1 MLTPF
6 SCGNTTERQEPRT
19 VTEGVRLEVDPCPTT
34 LRHPWAAAPHAVC
47 SPADSNHGIGHGCRC
62 SWTLLPRDLKLK
74 GNVRQASPVRSEGGL
89 SFWHERTWDGWGREI
104 KEVFLSLSG
113 AVCGAKPN
121 TDLVL
126 SENYLWAFLSYWVW
140 LFHQFPMA
148 YEMTYPVFHPN
159 LVFLTH
165 WQQRNLWSHVSSWA
179 EESGCLH
186 PLMGQET
193 SPKLHSAFTP
203 RPL

>member
-1 MLTPF
+1 MGWMGQRDKRSLF
-6 SCGNTTERQEPRT
+6 IF
-19 VTEGVRLEVDPCPTT
+19 
-34 LRHPWAAAPHAVC
+34 
-47 SPADSNHGIGHGCRC
+47 IGCC
-62 SWTLLPRDLKLK
+62 VWS
-74 GNVRQASPVRSEGGL
+74 QAQHRP
-89 SFWHERTWDGWGREI
+89 
-104 KEVFLSLSG
+104 
-113 AVCGAKPN
+113 
-121 TDLVL
+121 VL